1 MALSKNGVAVK
12 SEGQLVVAGTK
23 GYVLAPSPWW
33 LTRRFEVHF
42 EDSSKIEVYEPV
54 FQGDGFRYEIS
65 DFVSKINGI
74 DKNGY
79 KLTAE
84 EAIAM
89 AEVTEAYMKQKKIP
103 LSLQIFLALGRAS
116 RSAWRPTFL
125 PTTCGR
131 WSMRS

>member
-1 MALSKNGVAVK
+1 M
-12 SEGQLVVAGTK
+12 
-23 GYVLAPSPWW
+23 
-33 LTRRFEVHF
+33 
-42 EDSSKIEVYEPV
+42 YEPI

-89 AEVTEAYMKQKKIP
+89 AEVTEAYMKQK
-103 LSLQIFLALGRAS
+103 R
-116 RSAWRPTFL
+116 
-125 PTTCGR
+125 
-131 WSMRS
+131 

>member
-1 MALSKNGVAVK
+1 MLLQLCIWQ
-12 SEGQLVVAGTK
+12 QLVVAGTK

-42 EDSSKIEVYEPV
+42 EDSSKVEVYEPV

-89 AEVTEAYMKQKKIP
+89 AEVTEAYMKQKK
-103 LSLQIFLALGRAS
+103 R
-116 RSAWRPTFL
+116 
-125 PTTCGR
+125 
-131 WSMRS
+131 

>member
-1 MALSKNGVAVK
+1 MLHHHGGLQ
-12 SEGQLVVAGTK
+12 EDL
-23 GYVLAPSPWW
+23 
-33 LTRRFEVHF
+33 RCIF
-42 EDSSKIEVYEPV
+42 EDSSKVEVYEPV

-89 AEVTEAYMKQKKIP
+89 AEVTEAYMKQKK
-103 LSLQIFLALGRAS
+103 R
-116 RSAWRPTFL
+116 
-125 PTTCGR
+125 
-131 WSMRS
+131 

>member
-1 MALSKNGVAVK
+1 MLLLQHAVP
-12 SEGQLVVAGTK
+12 V
-23 GYVLAPSPWW
+23 
-33 LTRRFEVHF
+33 
-42 EDSSKIEVYEPV
+42 EVYEPI

-89 AEVTEAYMKQKKIP
+89 AEVTEAYMKQK
-103 LSLQIFLALGRAS
+103 R
-116 RSAWRPTFL
+116 
-125 PTTCGR
+125 
-131 WSMRS
+131 

>member
-74 DKNGY
+74 DK
-79 KLTAE
+79 LTAE

-89 AEVTEAYMKQKKIP
+89 AEVTEAYMKQKK
-103 LSLQIFLALGRAS
+103 R
-116 RSAWRPTFL
+116 
-125 PTTCGR
+125 
-131 WSMRS
+131 